1 MNQMEKTNQPAV
13 TAAAR
18 RRCPAFP
25 NVPIML
31 AASITVAMV
40 LLIAFS
46 VTMVVTGHPADSAS
60 GIIWAKH

>member
-1 MNQMEKTNQPAV
+1 MEKTTQLAV
-13 TAAAR
+13 TAAAP

-25 NVPIML
+25 NVPVML
-31 AASITVAMV
+31 AASIAVALV
-40 LLIAFS
+40 LVIAFS

>member
-1 MNQMEKTNQPAV
+1 MEKTNQSAV
-13 TAAAR
+13 ATAAP

-31 AASITVAMV
+31 AASIAVALV
-40 LLIAFS
+40 LVIAFS

>member
-1 MNQMEKTNQPAV
+1 
-13 TAAAR
+13 
-18 RRCPAFP
+18 
-25 NVPIML
+25 ML